1 MVENDPFRTQRNVE
15 SAPAAELSA
24 VGFDSAVEIGRGGF
38 GIVYRCTQVGLDRTV
53 AVKMFAAEPDAENL
67 PRFLREQRAM
77 GQLTGHPHIVGILQ
91 VGQTESGRPFLVM
104 QYHQQGSLDARIRK
118 SGPLPVQEVL
128 RLGVNLAG
136 ALETAHRLGIVHRD
150 IKPANILF
158 TDYGEPALAD
168 FGLAHISG
176 GFQTAT
182 GIVAGS
188 PAFTAP
194 EVLGGQPPTPAAD
207 VYGLGATLFCAL
219 TGHAA
224 FERYDGERLVAQFL
238 RITTQ
243 HVPDLRE
250 SGIDADVSAA
260 IEAAMAR
267 DPLQRPTPE
276 ALREQLS
283 RLERGDGPSVAD
295 TAPEADPVFER
306 QTAPSAGTDI
316 AAADARKNRA
326 RRGNLPTEL
335 TSFVGR
341 RTELSQVRDS
351 LSAAR
356 LVTLTGIGGVGKT
369 RLALRAAAAAQRA
382 VPDGVWLVELGE
394 LRDPALVIEQIAT
407 SLGVRDQSARPVREV
422 LVDVL
427 APRTTLLV
435 LDNCEQVIAAVA
447 DVAQT
452 LLTRCP
458 KLRILATS
466 REALGIGGES
476 VIRVSPLTT
485 PEPDDTL
492 SRRNVSR
499 FDAMTLFAERA
510 SSAVP
515 GFELTDENRGVVAA
529 ICARL
534 DGLPL
539 AIELAAP
546 RIRTLSPEQILQRL
560 TDRYTLLTRGSRSAP
575 TRQQTLRGAIG
586 WSYDLCTSAEQQ
598 LWGRLSVFA
607 GSVDLGAAEYVCGGD
622 GAPDNPLD
630 TMTALVDKSILICE
644 GSNGEVRFRMLD
656 TIRDYGR
663 DAITHADR
671 YQDLR
676 RRHREW
682 YQRLTLAAE
691 AEWIG
696 PRQLD
701 WITRLERELPNL
713 REALEFGLSERDGSA
728 LQIAAALYEFWRS
741 RGLVSEGR
749 RWLDR
754 TLAQPRRVSTVE
766 RAKAIFA
773 ASEFAA
779 IQGDLAAADTWV
791 AEAHALEVP
800 GAGVDPLTHAFVAAA
815 EGFVAV
821 AGGDLNRARECL
833 EEATEVP
840 EVPDDLPPRIYALLL
855 LGWVYQMSGQTAR
868 ALANHEKV
876 LAITESHGESVY
888 RSYALAAMGI
898 ALWRHGD
905 SDYALQQLEKALL
918 LTRPVDN
925 LITTSTCLQA
935 LAWIT
940 AERNDSR
947 RAAVM
952 MGAAAE
958 LRHTVGS
965 PPILFPSLLPYEEQ
979 SERKARR
986 ALGARAFET
995 AYREGRSLDLEA
1007 AIAFA
1012 LGERSDDRTAAARA
1026 PTDLTKRE
1034 QQVAELVAEGL
1045 TNKAIAARLVLSQR
1059 TVDGHVEHVLTKLGF
1074 TSRAQIAAWVVEQEH
1089 ASGM

>member
-1 MVENDPFRTQRNVE
+1 M
-15 SAPAAELSA
+15 

-77 GQLTGHPHIVGILQ
+77 GRLTGHPNIVGILQ

-104 QYHQQGSLDARIRK
+104 QYHQQGSLDDRIRS

-128 RLGVNLAG
+128 RLGVKMAG

-150 IKPANILF
+150 VKPANILF

-194 EVLGGQPPTPAAD
+194 EVLGGQPPTPASD

-243 HVPDLRE
+243 PVPDLRE
-250 SGIDADVSAA
+250 SGIPTDVSAA
-260 IEAAMAR
+260 IEAAMSR

-276 ALREQLS
+276 ALGDVLR
-283 RLERGDGPSVAD
+283 RLERSHRQSVED
-295 TAPEADPVFER
+295 TVPWVDPLA
-306 QTAPSAGTDI
+306 QAGSSARDEVAT
-316 AAADARKNRA
+316 ADAHQQPS

-341 RTELSQVRDS
+341 RTELAHVRDS

-369 RLALRAAAAAQRA
+369 RIALRAAATAQRA
-382 VPDGVWLVELGE
+382 FPDGVWLVELGE
-394 LRDPALVIEQIAT
+394 LRDPALVIELVAT
-407 SLGVRDQSARPVREV
+407 TLGIRDQSARPLRDV
-422 LVDVL
+422 LVDIM

-447 DVAQT
+447 DLAQA

-458 KLRILATS
+458 TLRILATS
-466 REALGIGGES
+466 REALAIGGES

-485 PEPDDTL
+485 PDADSTP
-492 SRRNVSR
+492 SRRDVSR

-510 SSAVP
+510 SSVVP
-515 GFELTDENRGVVAA
+515 GFELTDDNRGVVAQ
-529 ICARL
+529 ICTRL

-539 AIELAAP
+539 AIELAAT
-546 RIRTLSPEQILQRL
+546 RIRTLPPEQILQRL
-560 TDRYTLLTRGSRSAP
+560 TDRFVLLTRGSRSAP
-575 TRQQTLRGAIG
+575 TRQQTLRWAVS
-586 WSYDLCTSAEQQ
+586 WSYDLCTPAEQQ

-607 GSVDLGAAEYVCGGD
+607 GSVDLDAAEYVCGGD
-622 GAPDNPLD
+622 GVPDDLLD

-644 GSNGEVRFRMLD
+644 ESNGEIRFRMLD
-656 TIRDYGR
+656 TIREYGQ
-663 DAITHADR
+663 DTLEHADR
-671 YQDLR
+671 YEDLR
-676 RRHREW
+676 RRHRDW

-691 AEWIG
+691 AEWIS

-713 REALEFGLSERDGSA
+713 REALECSLSERDGSA
-728 LQIAAALYEFWRS
+728 LQIAAALYQFWRS

-749 RWLDR
+749 RWLER
-754 TLAQPRRVSTVE
+754 ALAEPRHRSIVD

-773 ASEFAA
+773 AAEFAA
-779 IQGDLAAADTWV
+779 IQGDRAAADTWV
-791 AEAHALEVP
+791 DEARALEAQDVEADPLAHAY
-800 GAGVDPLTHAFVAAA
+800 VAAA

-821 AGGDLNRARECL
+821 TGGDLDRARESL
-833 EEATEVP
+833 EGALAVP
-840 EVPDDLPPRIYALLL
+840 GVPDELPPRIYPLLL
-855 LGWVYQMSGQTAR
+855 LGWVDQLSGRTAR
-868 ALANHEKV
+868 ALAHLEKA
-876 LAITESHGESVY
+876 LAITESRGESVY

-905 SDYALQQLEKALL
+905 TDSALQQLDKALL
-918 LTRPVDN
+918 LTRAVGN
-925 LITTSTCLQA
+925 LITTSTCLQEM
-935 LAWIT
+935 AWI
-940 AERNDSR
+940 ASERNDSR

-958 LRHTVGS
+958 LRDTVGS
-965 PPILFPSLLPYEEQ
+965 PAILFPALNSYREQ
-979 SERKARR
+979 SERKTRR
-986 ALGARAFET
+986 ALGARAFEA

-1012 LGERSDDRTAAARA
+1012 LGERSPERASAARA
-1026 PTDLTKRE
+1026 PTDLTTRE
-1034 QQVAELVAEGL
+1034 HQVAELVAEGL

-1059 TVDGHVEHVLTKLGF
+1059 TVDGHVEHVLAKLGF
-1074 TSRAQIAAWVVEQEH
+1074 TSRAQIAAWFVEQEH
-1089 ASGM
+1089 VSST